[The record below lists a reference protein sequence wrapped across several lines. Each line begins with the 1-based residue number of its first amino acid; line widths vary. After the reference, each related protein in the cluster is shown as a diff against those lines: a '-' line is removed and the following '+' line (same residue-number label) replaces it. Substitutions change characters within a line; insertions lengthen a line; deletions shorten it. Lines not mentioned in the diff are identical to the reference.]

1 MIEILIANKSHVK
14 YAETVCNLI
23 YESALKRGT
32 GIAKRSPEYVA
43 GKMEA
48 GKAIVALDGERLI
61 GFSYIE
67 SWQHKRF
74 VANSGLIVDP
84 EYRNTGLARKI
95 KRAIFDLSRKLYP
108 NAKIFSITTGLA
120 VMKLNSELGYV
131 PVTFS
136 ELTDDDEFWKGCEG
150 CRNYHI
156 LQENNR
162 RMCLCTG
169 MLYDPEKH
177 VATNSADDVKILETA
192 NVVSNP
198 KVVRTTKVADRTN
211 IIVAEMIPAQVLSP
225 KRIAQIRKNL
235 RKIHLR

>member
-1 MIEILIANKSHVK
+1 MTEILVANKSHVK
-14 YAETVCNLI
+14 YAETVCSLM

-32 GIAKRSPEYVA
+32 GIAKRSPEYIA
-43 GKMEA
+43 KKMEE
-48 GKAIVALDGERLI
+48 GKAIVAIDGDRLI

-95 KRAIFDLSRKLYP
+95 KRAIFDLSRRLYP
-108 NAKIFSITTGLA
+108 DAKIFSITTGLA

-136 ELTDDDEFWKGCEG
+136 ELTDDDDFWKGCEG

-177 VATNSADDVKILETA
+177 KAATETE
-192 NVVSNP
+192 NP
-198 KVVRTTKVADRTN
+198 EADRDVN
-211 IIVAEMIPAQVLSP
+211 AVREMIPEKVLSP
-225 KRIAQIRKNL
+225 KRIAQLRKNL
-235 RKIHLR
+235 RKIHLI

>member
-1 MIEILIANKSHVK
+1 MIEILVADKSHVK
-14 YAETVCNLI
+14 YAETVCGLM

-32 GIAKRSPEYVA
+32 GIAKRSPEYIA
-43 GKMEA
+43 KKMEE
-48 GKAIVALDGERLI
+48 GKAIVVTDGDRLI

-84 EYRNTGLARKI
+84 DYRNTGLARKI

-108 NAKIFSITTGLA
+108 DAKIFSITTGLA
-120 VMKLNSELGYV
+120 VMKLNSELGYA

-136 ELTDDDEFWKGCEG
+136 ELTDDDDFWKGCEG

-177 VATNSADDVKILETA
+177 NAVKR
-192 NVVSNP
+192 NDNP
-198 KVVRTTKVADRTN
+198 AG
-211 IIVAEMIPAQVLSP
+211 EMIRAKMLSP
-225 KRIAQIRKNL
+225 KRIAKLRKNL
-235 RKIHLR
+235 RKIHLI

>member
-1 MIEILIANKSHVK
+1 MTEILVANNSHVK
-14 YAETVCNLI
+14 YAETVCRLM

-43 GKMEA
+43 AKMEE
-48 GKAIVALDGERLI
+48 GKAIVAVCGDRLI

-84 EYRNTGLARKI
+84 EFRNTGLARKI
-95 KRAIFDLSRKLYP
+95 KRAIFDLSRQLYP
-108 NAKIFSITTGLA
+108 DAKIFSITTGLA

-169 MLYDPEKH
+169 MLYDPEKQLSTAKKP
-177 VATNSADDVKILETA
+177 VIDD
-192 NVVSNP
+192 S
-198 KVVRTTKVADRTN
+198 VR
-211 IIVAEMIPAQVLSP
+211 EMIREKMLSP
-225 KRIAQIRKNL
+225 KRIAQLRKNL
-235 RKIHLR
+235 RKIHLI